1 MSLCISKTAPDR
13 KGDYPHTVRFLY
25 NGFSETPNPKI
36 NTERI
41 DGYLRFFFKPYW
53 KKRDD

>member
-1 MSLCISKTAPDR
+1 MSLGISKTAPDR
-13 KGDYPHTVRFLY
+13 KGDFHHTVRFLY

-41 DGYLRFFFKPYW
+41 DEYLRFFFKPYW